1 MNKRSELIQEL
12 VRTGKVRSQ
21 EELVLLLEQR
31 GVNTTQATLSR
42 ELKKLKIFKRHD
54 SSGDSYYVLP
64 EAARRAQSILMSDS
78 RADESIASIAFS
90 GQMGVIKTLPGC
102 ANMVG
107 ALVDEH
113 DHPDLMGTIAGENTL
128 LLILRQGASHT
139 AFLTFLE
146 QFIPGLATRLTDK
159 TE

>member
-21 EELVLLLEQR
+21 EELVILLERR
-31 GVNTTQATLSR
+31 GIHTTQATLSR

-54 SSGDSYYVLP
+54 TSGDSYYTLP
-64 EAARRAQSILMSDS
+64 EPARSPQSILMSDS
-78 RADESIASIAFS
+78 RADESIVSVSFS

-113 DHPDLMGTIAGENTL
+113 SHPDLMGTIAGENTL

-139 AFLTFLE
+139 AFLRFLE
-146 QFIPGLATRLTDK
+146 QFIPGLGTRLNDK
-159 TE
+159 AE